1 MKLSIF
7 IDKERDE
14 EIIIY
19 THEKNDIVRE
29 ISSLVANRQEAIYGY
44 SDTEVTKLNP
54 AETECYIIENNK
66 VYALTDNGRY
76 RLKER
81 LYQLESILPD
91 YFLKLNQSCICNINK
106 IQKFDVSVSGTL
118 TVIFKSGYRD
128 YVSRRNIRKVKE
140 RLGL

>member
-7 IDKERDE
+7 IDKDRDE

-19 THEKNDIVRE
+19 AHEKNDIVKE
-29 ISSLVANRQEAIYGY
+29 IIRLAADSQEAIYGY
-44 SDTEVTKLNP
+44 SDTEIVLLNP
-54 AETECYIIENNK
+54 ADTECYIVENNR
-66 VYALTDNGRY
+66 VYALTDTGKY

-81 LYQLESILPD
+81 LYQLEGTLPG
-91 YFLKLNQSCICNINK
+91 YFLKINQSCICNINK
-106 IQKFDVSVSGTL
+106 IQKFDVSVYGTL

-128 YVSRRNIRKVKE
+128 YVSRRNIKKVKE